1 MKITNGVKIAISNK
15 TLWLKTMLAK
25 SIVVILFV
33 ALFYSIANIII
44 EPILKSEELKE
55 LIGAVRKIVSDFVTF
70 NDSNSESNAVLIKD
84 TTTSF
89 LTYIHSMLANII
101 WVAVGIIF
109 LFQVLKFIFSMF
121 DYVIGVNINEHMSS
135 MLHAGFF
142 STLFENFKLAS
153 KFALSRTLFIF
164 VYDLAVAGLTFLLF
178 FVVMDLLGIYSLSLF
193 VILLFMAIA
202 LRLTI
207 SGLVLPIMICE
218 NKGPFEALKISF
230 KYWRLQEFFNRFLSY
245 LITAFVVYVV
255 VLVSSIVTFNVAF
268 VLAVP
273 LSSIIFKALRF
284 VDYYTLTCKKYYI
297 TFDDIV
303 IPKELRQN
311 DEQLLNKID
320 I

>member
-25 SIVVILFV
+25 SIVVILFI

-55 LIGAVRKIVSDFVTF
+55 LFGAVRKIVSDFVLF
-70 NDSNSESNAVLIKD
+70 NDSNSESNAILIKE

-89 LTYIHSMLANII
+89 LSYIHSMLASII
-101 WVAVGIIF
+101 WVAVGIIV

-142 STLFENFKLAS
+142 STLFENFKMAS
-153 KFALSRTLFIF
+153 KFALSRTVFMF
-164 VYDLAVAGLTFLLF
+164 VYDLVIAGLLSLLF
-178 FVVMDLLGIYSLSLF
+178 FAFMDLLGIYSLSLL
-193 VILLFMAIA
+193 VLILFIAIA
-202 LRLTI
+202 LRLTV

-230 KYWRLQEFFNRFLSY
+230 KYWSVQEFFNRFLSY

-268 VLAVP
+268 VLTVP